1 MSLGYI
7 SKKDFIDEFQIN
19 RKTFRI
25 WVNDKGLP
33 IKKIGYKTYVQ
44 RSELDDWLK
53 QFSVNEPS
61 VLDLKSIFK

>member
-33 IKKIGYKTYVQ
+33 IKKIG
-44 RSELDDWLK
+44 
-53 QFSVNEPS
+53 FSS
-61 VLDLKSIFK
+61 IILVLDVLRNSLKKESFKQINQTILRNN